1 MHDQND
7 MHNLRTRNKIKTI
20 TKIDLIYIICVRA
33 CVCVVCLNGRC
44 RCVCQL
50 TTEKKGHAN
59 AFVKGH
65 LHNSICIPYFD
76 PKHKNSAQ
84 PKTKPPTNDDDVDIF
99 IAKTLSCHDS
109 GPKFIQFLFH
119 LFVRHSLL
127 GFVFPISIGFLGN
140 SSVFVCVS
148 GAHPCLFV

>member
-1 MHDQND
+1 MPIDGMTKWMHDQND

-99 IAKTLSCHDS
+99 IAKTLSCHVLL
-109 GPKFIQFLFH
+109 FLTLVRNSFSFYFTFLSVT
-119 LFVRHSLL
+119 LF
-127 GFVFPISIGFLGN
+127 
-140 SSVFVCVS
+140 
-148 GAHPCLFV
+148 